1 MITARVKDAI
11 WNFLW
16 PFSPVGPWEQEEE
29 GRRRDEET
37 DRREENTC
45 RRRRRRRCRGQQQKG
60 TALRSLG
67 HKMPNISVSP
77 FNEVYGVTKTLLL
90 ATRMGLG
97 DLPEFEP
104 RVVVATRNLTPESS

>member
-29 GRRRDEET
+29 GRRGDEET

-45 RRRRRRRCRGQQQKG
+45 RRRRRRCRKG
-60 TALRSLG
+60 TALRSPG